1 MEEVSSLEELFHCWG
16 KVIAIFNFVLL
27 DLIIA
32 HSPSTSFFGLVI
44 LINKACIGRDLS

>member
-27 DLIIA
+27 GLIIT
-32 HSPSTSFFGLVI
+32 HSPSTLFFGLVI
-44 LINKACIGRDLS
+44 LIIKHV

>member
-1 MEEVSSLEELFHCWG
+1 MEEVSGLEELFHCWG
-16 KVIAIFNFVLL
+16 KVMAILNVVLL

-44 LINKACIGRDLS
+44 LINKACIRRDLS